1 MNVKEVLK
9 SRKSIV
15 ITSLSK
21 SCKDDPFI
29 FEYKLASACRTYVRD
44 ITVVLCLSDGDMS
57 VRENSVRLFAKRRHC
72 KGQLV
77 VGKEY
82 LIMGKD
88 GSTTDSSGM

>member
-1 MNVKEVLK
+1 MTVTEVLK
-9 SRKSIV
+9 SRKSVV

-21 SCKDDPFI
+21 SCKDDPSTL
-29 FEYKLASACRTYVRD
+29 EYKLASACRTYVQN

-57 VRENSVRLFAKRRHC
+57 VRENSVRLFAKRRQC

>member
-1 MNVKEVLK
+1 MTVTEVLK
-9 SRKSIV
+9 SRKSSV

-21 SCKDDPFI
+21 CCKDDPSTL
-29 FEYKLASACRTYVRD
+29 EYKLASACVQN

-57 VRENSVRLFAKRRHC
+57 VRGNSVRLFAKRRQC